1 MRSAL
6 GELGVP
12 QASMAGYFAHPPRI
26 FLGGYPFGYGTGWD
40 HFHQPNTLLLLNM
53 ISQGDPQFH
62 LGIPI
67 EKRTNG
73 EVQHQIDVSC
83 TN

>member
-40 HFHQPNTLLLLNM
+40 HFHQPNTLMLLNM

-62 LGIPI
+62 LGISI

>member
-1 MRSAL
+1 
-6 GELGVP
+6 
-12 QASMAGYFAHPPRI
+12 MAGYFAHPPRI

-40 HFHQPNTLLLLNM
+40 YFHQPNTLMLLNM

-62 LGIPI
+62 LEIFI
-67 EKRTNG
+67 EKRTTG